1 MKSTNRILAFL
12 FAFILIVSA
21 VYGGF
26 AFADSALNTVYLVQ
40 PKDVYYD
47 GGSIYVVDIIND
59 GADTVIHQIKS
70 DLTSRV
76 SYYIDGVTEK
86 ISVDGLSLYVMQKD
100 KIQLYGIDATTGT
113 LANGVLIPA
122 VNVKDFI
129 VVKNGTSTIV
139 YYITDRYFYQYN
151 ISTKNL
157 KRLYILTDIRSISYV
172 NGKVAIIYGDTC
184 MTYTDANGFDE
195 DIITLSD
202 GCEKAFSIGT
212 YTYFYNGTTV
222 YDQNANAVLNVENG
236 IIETAVFG
244 NYLYVLGNDKKI
256 LQYSHSDGVFT
267 LVENFVIGDDKI
279 DLLVPSDFTDFTYAY
294 ATGYPTNILYEAS
307 QSSNPA
313 SYKLLT
319 DEDKFILLHYDGMED
334 SDYYYVFYKGAFGWL
349 EKSAAE
355 ISVDKLHTY
364 DTTYDFVGEAV
375 ATAYIYS
382 LPFYD
387 DNGTYAVENV
397 PKGTIF
403 TITDRYENLADS
415 NAEWFYAS
423 YEIDGIVKSG
433 FIRQSLVT
441 NLSLA
446 PETKITRYT
455 VNTDLTNQLGL
466 YEDIDL
472 TEPVTDEAGNPVVL
486 TSGKQVSV
494 ISMDETT
501 AFVQVD
507 VDGVK
512 YFGYIDATKLI
523 KDGLTNY
530 IALGLVLGI
539 LVILGV
545 VFFVIM
551 AKRRKKH
558 VVIQEEMDPFEAEK
572 FDAHNK

>member
-12 FAFILIVSA
+12 FALILIFST

-26 AFADSALNTVYLVQ
+26 AFADSTLNSVYLVQ
-40 PKDVYYD
+40 PKDVFYD

-59 GADTVIHQIKS
+59 GTDTVIHQINS

-86 ISVDGLSLYVMQKD
+86 ISVDGISLYVMQKD
-100 KIQLYGIDATTGT
+100 KIQLYGIDSVVGT
-113 LANGVLIPA
+113 LVEGMVINA
-122 VNVKDFI
+122 VNIKDFV
-129 VVKNGTSTIV
+129 VVKNGTDTIV
-139 YYITDRYFYQYN
+139 YYITDKYFYQYN
-151 ISTKNL
+151 ISTKNT

-172 NGKVAIIYGDTC
+172 NGKIAIIYGDTC

-202 GCEKAFSIGT
+202 GCENAFSIGAS
-212 YTYFYNGTTV
+212 TYFYNDTMV
-222 YDQNANAVLNVENG
+222 YDQNGNALLNAENG
-236 IIETAVFG
+236 IVETAVFG

-256 LQYSHSDGVFT
+256 IQYSHSDGVFT

-279 DLLVPSDFTDFTYAY
+279 NLPVPTVFTGFTYAY

-307 QSSNPA
+307 QSANSA

-319 DEDKFILLHYDGMED
+319 DEDKFVLLHYDEMEN

-355 ISVDKLHTY
+355 ISADKLHIY

-397 PKGTIF
+397 PKGTVF

-423 YEIDGIVKSG
+423 YEINGIIKSG

-441 NLSLA
+441 NLTLA
-446 PETKITRYT
+446 PETEITRYT

-472 TEPVTDEAGNPVVL
+472 TEPVTDEAGNSVVL

-494 ISMDETT
+494 ISINETT

-507 VDGVK
+507 IDGVK
-512 YFGYIDATKLI
+512 YFGYLDATKLI
-523 KDGLTNY
+523 RDGLTNY

-539 LVILGV
+539 LVVLGV

-558 VVIQEEMDPFEAEK
+558 VVIQEELDPFEEEK
-572 FDAHNK
+572 FDANNK